1 MADYL
6 HAVQFDAGFEY
17 NFHSRSQPFRGTLA
31 EIHIA
36 VVFSLDGGGGCIGS
50 VEGLGVF
57 GPRKD
62 SSRPGVGT
70 ADEHPWSFARA
81 EIHTRMWMAKGLRK
95 RRDILE
101 RL

>member
-1 MADYL
+1 MLYNLTQAL
-6 HAVQFDAGFEY
+6 STIFIAVA
-17 NFHSRSQPFRGTLA
+17 NHSAVHLLK
-31 EIHIA
+31 IHIA